1 MLCRWACQPTMATTY
16 HRVQEPVRWLDEPV
30 ALRSENGRKTTG
42 TAEEIAGGTHTAEFR
57 TIAGLAIRHVH
68 GCDVDGHHVGGHLC
82 RASRMRNRT
91 RRECGEECDK
101 YQAGDELHERR
112 LFLVL
117 SNYQRGTWA
126 ICPEARPDHGE
137 QTI

>member
-1 MLCRWACQPTMATTY
+1 
-16 HRVQEPVRWLDEPV
+16 
-30 ALRSENGRKTTG
+30 
-42 TAEEIAGGTHTAEFR
+42 
-57 TIAGLAIRHVH
+57 
-68 GCDVDGHHVGGHLC
+68 VGGHLC